1 MAAKKENRKYT
12 QKTIQASSAPPAN
25 ASPSRAD
32 ANASQIASYQPDESQ
47 LTVQTLQDLLKTL
60 REDISSD
67 IREQMRAL
75 KDELRGEMTM
85 IRQECKA
92 DITALKKELS
102 PQLQALSDTQR
113 EAANTQGE
121 MGRSLSDMSDRVV
134 TLEKSHQALFDKH
147 EKLSEKYMDLENR
160 SRRQNLRIVGISE
173 DAEGGHPSRF
183 VADLLQQI
191 LGAENFDAPPM
202 IDRAHRTLAPKPRAG
217 ERPRALVVRMHY
229 YADKEKILQLSR
241 EKGKL
246 FYKGSPVHIFPDIT
260 PEVGRLRAAF
270 NPVKAKLRAAGVP
283 YSLYFPARLAITV
296 KGSRHMFTDPQAAET
311 FARNIAPTEEE
322 NN

>member
-1 MAAKKENRKYT
+1 MLIHTKQLIILVCSSI
-12 QKTIQASSAPPAN
+12 QKSQSNVLTKSSISSLQLQNYNGMAPPPPLCPFN
-25 ASPSRAD
+25 TRTLSFSPLS
-32 ANASQIASYQPDESQ
+32 
-47 LTVQTLQDLLKTL
+47 KTL

-67 IREQMRAL
+67 IREQMKAL

-92 DITALKKELS
+92 DINALKKELS
-102 PQLQALSDTQR
+102 PQLQALSNTQR
-113 EAANTQGE
+113 EAANTQCE
-121 MGRSLSDMSDRVV
+121 MRRSLSDMSDRVV

-217 ERPRALVVRMHY
+217 EQ
-229 YADKEKILQLSR
+229 KILQLSR

-296 KGSRHMFTDPQAAET
+296 KGSRHMFTGPQAAET